1 VIEAYIDGGC
11 RGNPG
16 NGAVGYVVLKDG
28 NELCRFGKKI
38 GRCTNNVAEYSA
50 LIDALEYLKSKAD
63 EVSPADSGSP
73 AAGNE
78 GPVTVYSDSELLIM
92 QMTGRYR
99 VKSGKLKPLY
109 EKAQRLLKEMKYIR
123 LVHIGR
129 EKNKTADL
137 IVNRVLDDR
146 DYKTDL

>member
-16 NGAVGYVVLKDG
+16 NGAVGYVVLEDAV
-28 NELCRFGKKI
+28 ELYRFGKKI

-50 LIDALEYLKSKAD
+50 LIDALEYLKNK
-63 EVSPADSGSP
+63 ADSGSP
-73 AAGNE
+73 AAVGGPAAGKK
-78 GPVTVYSDSELLIM
+78 GPVTVYSDSELLVM

-99 VKSGKLKPLY
+99 VKSGTLKPLY
-109 EKAQRLLKEMKYIR
+109 EKACDLLKEMKDVR

-129 EKNKTADL
+129 DKNKTADW

-146 DYKTDL
+146 DYKADL